1 MFIGKEDNVQNQ
13 NQVNNNSPYF
23 PSIGMQLSKD
33 ASDLGLGNALHWDPE
48 KNTQANQSYMSD
60 DLSNHDI
67 DDDEDSSFD
76 WGDDIDNKCQK
87 RDPTLR
93 FARLARCY
101 HKYCFWHYLSQFMKR
116 VVIAVLGSLIFITI
130 GVCVYIYFPTPT
142 ESEKADP
149 RFANV
154 RSNVQ
159 LWMYWLAFMWH
170 IAWITTFVIEVIPY
184 LVSKWIKVFRG
195 RRSERFKSYMEVIT
209 CCSDYQISSE
219 IP

>member
-1 MFIGKEDNVQNQ
+1 LKFIGKEDNVQNQ

-76 WGDDIDNKCQK
+76 WGDDVDNKCQK

-101 HKYCFWHYLSQFMKR
+101 HKYCFWHYLS
-116 VVIAVLGSLIFITI
+116 
-130 GVCVYIYFPTPT
+130 
-142 ESEKADP
+142 
-149 RFANV
+149 
-154 RSNVQ
+154 
-159 LWMYWLAFMWH
+159 
-170 IAWITTFVIEVIPY
+170 
-184 LVSKWIKVFRG
+184 
-195 RRSERFKSYMEVIT
+195 
-209 CCSDYQISSE
+209 
-219 IP
+219 